1 MPTLWLAVVL
11 AAVIGLHVGVVGS
24 LDNSLVQTAADPAYL
39 GRVTSAVMFTM
50 VGLAPLSY
58 PLVGAAI
65 GAWGAA
71 PRASAAAFSSG
82 RGDGRDLRRGAAR
95 RTGPAVTRD
104 HVGTRAPA
112 QGSQVPPQRTYAV
125 LRRNALVVTDCRGMG
140 HRSAQR
146 DGPVCHEETRR

>member
-1 MPTLWLAVVL
+1 VPTLWLAVVL

-50 VGLAPLSY
+50 VGLAPFSY

-71 PRASAAAFSSG
+71 PVF
-82 RGDGRDLRRGAAR
+82 
-95 RTGPAVTRD
+95 
-104 HVGTRAPA
+104 VGCGIFVWAWCWP
-112 QGSQVPPQRTYAV
+112 
-125 LRRNALVVTDCRGMG
+125 
-140 HRSAQR
+140 
-146 DGPVCHEETRR
+146 